1 MYISAAQNTEIYMAK
16 GESQSIIDSFTSSS
30 WWNSQDSSENFKAVA
45 RIPNTATGSSFN
57 INSIQMSNG
66 YPTLTNGVVKLFS
79 PFYCGANDGNEI
91 ELTEIFD
98 PQRELLGRAE
108 AANVN
113 DAGVEII
120 TAAKEQLIHMLSSPM
135 VA

>member
-1 MYISAAQNTEIYMAK
+1 MAK

-113 DAGVEII
+113 DAGDVLFFFGRCLTANQSSIVSLSII
-120 TAAKEQLIHMLSSPM
+120 YGVQ
-135 VA
+135 